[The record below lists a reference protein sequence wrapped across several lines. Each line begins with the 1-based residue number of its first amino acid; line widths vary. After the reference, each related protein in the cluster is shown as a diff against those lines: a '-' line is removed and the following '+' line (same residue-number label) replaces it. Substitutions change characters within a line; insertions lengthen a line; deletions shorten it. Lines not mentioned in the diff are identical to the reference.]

1 MFMRNAHRGSRLH
14 GLAIQVLRFV
24 AASAPAHAQVDR
36 GLVEWLDG
44 MLACLDHGL

>member
-1 MFMRNAHRGSRLH
+1 MDWRIR
-14 GLAIQVLRFV
+14 IVRFV
-24 AASAPAHAQVDR
+24 AASAPAHAQVER